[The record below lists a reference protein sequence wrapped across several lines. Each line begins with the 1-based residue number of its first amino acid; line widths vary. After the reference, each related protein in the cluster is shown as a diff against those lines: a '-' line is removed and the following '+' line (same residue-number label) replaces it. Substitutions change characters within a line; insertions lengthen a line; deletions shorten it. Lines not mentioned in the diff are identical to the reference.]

1 MLIFDFDGVL
11 INSVNEV
18 ALTSYNAV
26 TSNLFTSLSDAPNGP
41 IELFIRN
48 RFHVQPIGDAI
59 TLMKWCLGTKFT
71 DLKKTLSGKE
81 YQSITTDETTKLID
95 RTNLIYETRRRFI
108 DTNTKRWLALHGP
121 YQPLWSELAI
131 RKNYP
136 IVILTNKNHDA
147 TELLCRKFG
156 LRINANDIYSGDQ
169 GVTKV
174 ENMRNIR
181 KRFGNENFYFID
193 DSIKNL
199 KDLGRYF
206 NEEKTNLSLL
216 LATWGYTGIRDAQ
229 TARQFGCTPVNQS
242 DVIQLIKLD
251 H

>member
-26 TSNLFTSLSDAPNGP
+26 TGNLLTSLADAPTGP
-41 IELFIRN
+41 VKLFIRN

-59 TLMKWCLGTKFT
+59 TLMKWCLGADFT
-71 DLKKTLSGKE
+71 DLKKILSGKE
-81 YQSITTDETTKLID
+81 YQSITTDETTELID

-108 DTNTKRWLALHGP
+108 DTNTKRWLALHRP
-121 YQPLWSELAI
+121 YQPLWGELAI
-131 RKNYP
+131 RKNCP

-147 TELLCRKFG
+147 TELLCRHLG

-174 ENMRNIR
+174 ENMRIIR
-181 KRFGNENFYFID
+181 KRFGNQNFYFID

-206 NEEKTNLSLL
+206 NKEKTNLSLL
-216 LATWGYTGIRDAQ
+216 LAAWGYTGIKDAEN
-229 TARQFGCTPVNQS
+229 ALQFGCTPVNQS